1 MRKCFPLFLA
11 ILLVSQ
17 GCNSKNKKKAYDF
30 NQKLVEIS
38 DTLNKKGTRIGTE
51 VALAVN
57 TRDFS
62 KVDIINKE
70 LLDFIEIKTA
80 ELKKTPNTA
89 GSEKL
94 KVAMLDFLAFEKNMI
109 SSYFVPLGKMHAQ
122 TPDTTIQAAVERMVD
137 KSRDES
143 SHLTRVQQAQKE
155 YAKNNG
161 FTVQEKAQ

>member
-11 ILLVSQ
+11 ILLVLS

-94 KVAMLDFLAFEKNMI
+94 KVAMLDFLAFEKDMI
-109 SSYFVPLGKMHAQ
+109 SSYFIPMGKMNAQ
-122 TPDTTIQAAVERMVD
+122 TPDTIIQAAVERMVD
-137 KSRDES
+137 KSKDES
-143 SHLTRVQQAQKE
+143 SFLARVQQAQKE
-155 YAKNNG
+155 YARNNG
-161 FTVQEKAQ
+161 FVVEDKN

>member
-1 MRKCFPLFLA
+1 MRKCFPLFLV

-17 GCNSKNKKKAYDF
+17 GCKPNKKKAYDF

-62 KVDIINKE
+62 RVDIINRE
-70 LLDFIEIKTA
+70 LLDFINIKTV

-94 KVAMLDFLAFEKNMI
+94 KAAMLDFLAFEKDMI
-109 SSYFVPLGKMHAQ
+109 NSYFLPLGKMNAQ
-122 TPDTTIQAAVERMVD
+122 TPDTAIQAAVDRMVG
-137 KSRDES
+137 KSKDES
-143 SHLTRVQQAQKE
+143 SYLARVQKAQKE
-155 YAKNNG
+155 YARNNG
-161 FTVQEKAQ
+161 FVVQDKN

>member
-1 MRKCFPLFLA
+1 MRKSFPLFLP
-11 ILLVSQ
+11 ILLLAP
-17 GCNSKNKKKAYDF
+17 GCNPNKKKAYDF

-57 TRDFS
+57 SRDFS

-94 KVAMLDFLAFEKNMI
+94 KAAMLDFLAFEKEMI
-109 SSYFVPLGKMHAQ
+109 SSHFLPLGKMNAQ
-122 TPDTTIQAAVERMVD
+122 TPDTTIQAAVDRMVD

-143 SHLTRVQQAQKE
+143 SYLARVQQAQKE

-161 FTVQEKAQ
+161 FVVEDKN

>member
-1 MRKCFPLFLA
+1 MRKCFPLFVA
-11 ILLVSQ
+11 ILLISP

-70 LLDFIEIKTA
+70 LLDYIDIKTT

-94 KVAMLDFLAFEKNMI
+94 KVAMLEFLAFEKDMI
-109 SSYFVPLGKMHAQ
+109 STYFLPLGKMNAQ
-122 TPDTTIQAAVERMVD
+122 TPDTAIQAAVDRMVD
-137 KSRDES
+137 KSKDETGY
-143 SHLTRVQQAQKE
+143 LAKVQQAQKD
-155 YAKNNG
+155 YARDNG
-161 FTVQEKAQ
+161 FTVQEKKQ

>member
-11 ILLVSQ
+11 ILLLSP
-17 GCNSKNKKKAYDF
+17 GCNPNKKKAYDF

-62 KVDIINKE
+62 RVDIINRE
-70 LLDFIEIKTA
+70 LLDFIDIKTA

-94 KVAMLDFLAFEKNMI
+94 KAAMLDFLAFEKEMI
-109 SSYFVPLGKMHAQ
+109 SSYFLPLGKMNTQ
-122 TPDTTIQAAVERMVD
+122 TPDTTIQAAVDRMVD
-137 KSRDES
+137 KSKDES
-143 SHLTRVQQAQKE
+143 SYLARVQKAQKDF
-155 YAKNNG
+155 AKSNG
-161 FTVQEKAQ
+161 FVVEDKN

>member
-1 MRKCFPLFLA
+1 MRKCFPVFLA
-11 ILLVSQ
+11 MLLLVS
-17 GCNSKNKKKAYDF
+17 GCNADKKKAYDF

-62 KVDIINKE
+62 RVDLINKE
-70 LLDFIEIKTA
+70 LLNFIDIKTS

-94 KVAMLDFLAFEKNMI
+94 KSAMLEFLAFEKDMI
-109 SSYFVPLGKMHAQ
+109 SSYFLPLGKMNAQ
-122 TPDTTIQAAVERMVD
+122 TPDSTIQEAVDRMVE
-137 KSRDES
+137 KSKDETGY
-143 SHLTRVQQAQKE
+143 LARVQQAQKD
-155 YAKNNG
+155 YARSNG
-161 FTVQEKAQ
+161 FVVEEKKQ